1 MMHLVTGGAGFLG
14 SLIVK
19 ELLLNGENVKVLDI
33 NYDKK
38 LSKDVEFIKCDIRDK
53 SNVEKYM
60 KGIDVVH
67 HNVAL
72 VPLTKSGRKFWDV
85 NVEGSRIAAE
95 AALKNN
101 VESFIHMSSSAL
113 YGNVNQFPITEKTPL
128 SPIEIYGKAKLE
140 GEKAVMEV
148 LRDQIPLTVV
158 RPRTILGEGRLGIF
172 QILFEW
178 INNNK
183 NVYVIG
189 SGDVKFQFIHAK
201 DLIDAYMLINK
212 EKKSGVYN
220 IGTNKFGTLRE
231 ALENL
236 IINVDSLSKV
246 KSLPVGLSIF
256 ALQALDKLRLSPLA
270 PWHYLTYHKEFHFD
284 VSNIIE
290 LGWEPKYSNDD
301 MLLESYEWFMQHHF
315 DNNENIKSPHRS
327 AVQENIL
334 KLIRFFS

>member
-33 NYDKK
+33 NDDDNS
-38 LSKDVEFIKCDIRDK
+38 SKDVEFIKCDIRDK

-140 GEKAVMEV
+140 GEKAVMKV
-148 LRDQIPLTVV
+148 LRDQISLTVV

-178 INNNK
+178 IKNNK

-220 IGTNKFGTLRE
+220 I
-231 ALENL
+231 
-236 IINVDSLSKV
+236 
-246 KSLPVGLSIF
+246 
-256 ALQALDKLRLSPLA
+256 
-270 PWHYLTYHKEFHFD
+270 
-284 VSNIIE
+284 
-290 LGWEPKYSNDD
+290 
-301 MLLESYEWFMQHHF
+301 
-315 DNNENIKSPHRS
+315 
-327 AVQENIL
+327 
-334 KLIRFFS
+334 

>member
-33 NYDKK
+33 NDDDNS
-38 LSKDVEFIKCDIRDK
+38 SKDVEFIKCDIRDK

-128 SPIEIYGKAKLE
+128 SPIEIYGKANLE
-140 GEKAVMEV
+140 GEKAVMKV
-148 LRDQIPLTVV
+148 LRDQISLTVV

-172 QILFEW
+172 QILF
-178 INNNK
+178 K
-183 NVYVIG
+183 
-189 SGDVKFQFIHAK
+189 
-201 DLIDAYMLINK
+201 
-212 EKKSGVYN
+212 
-220 IGTNKFGTLRE
+220 
-231 ALENL
+231 
-236 IINVDSLSKV
+236 
-246 KSLPVGLSIF
+246 
-256 ALQALDKLRLSPLA
+256 
-270 PWHYLTYHKEFHFD
+270 
-284 VSNIIE
+284 
-290 LGWEPKYSNDD
+290 
-301 MLLESYEWFMQHHF
+301 
-315 DNNENIKSPHRS
+315 
-327 AVQENIL
+327 
-334 KLIRFFS
+334 